1 MFFILKR
8 FTQKFLLSQLQKDW
22 FSTASNRSLRKSR
35 RDFHNA
41 FDIFF
46 EKLKACLDKLASLIE
61 KKLDLVKEFSWQCL
75 RKAVMSRSQLKMK
88 LNHNKSVENS
98 KKYKQQRNY
107 CVKHLRKTKM
117 ELFQNIDVSK
127 IYDNKITHFHL
138 LCLQKKTSL
147 KR

>member
-1 MFFILKR
+1 
-8 FTQKFLLSQLQKDW
+8 
-22 FSTASNRSLRKSR
+22 
-35 RDFHNA
+35 
-41 FDIFF
+41 
-46 EKLKACLDKLASLIE
+46 
-61 KKLDLVKEFSWQCL
+61 
-75 RKAVMSRSQLKMK
+75 MSRSQLKMK

-107 CVKHLRKTKM
+107 YVKHLRKTKM